1 MKLIDL
7 LKVVDPILDVHI
19 WTQCDTEE
27 SGPSFSGSML
37 DIPWVFID
45 REIGYPEGQYEGE
58 LPIFIGVETNEYGVE
73 LPYMAINI
81 IDK

>member
-1 MKLIDL
+1 MKLADL

-19 WTQCDTEE
+19 WTQFDDEE

-37 DIPWVFID
+37 DIPWIYL
-45 REIGYPEGQYEGE
+45 ECKIGFPKGKDEGE
-58 LPIFIGVETNEYGVE
+58 LPIYVSIDTNKNGVD